1 LFYHDYDDR
10 RDDMVKKSLPCHP
23 LLVPFI
29 PVVEL
34 LGAMLGSD
42 YEVVLHEVSGGK
54 SSIVAIANGELTGRD
69 IDAPMTDFG
78 QFLMSS
84 PKAANIDFIANYP
97 SEAGNG
103 RAMRSGVALIRDEE
117 KNLAGF
123 LCINYDM
130 TRASVLKDMGEFLM
144 KTSPLSFETVKS
156 ERFGGVGDAASYIER
171 ARKKFGKPL
180 IYLSSDERRQCIK
193 HMEKIGFFKLKGA
206 VDIFAKETKRSKY
219 TIYADIRSVRD
230 EVGEEK

>member
-1 LFYHDYDDR
+1 
-10 RDDMVKKSLPCHP
+10 MVKKSLGCHP
-23 LLVPFI
+23 LLVPFV

-42 YEVVLHEVSGGK
+42 YEVVLHDVSGETT
-54 SSIVAIANGELTGRD
+54 SIVAIANGELTGRD

-78 QFLMSS
+78 EFLMSS

-97 SEAGNG
+97 SVAGNG
-103 RAMRSGVALIRDEE
+103 RSMRSGVALIRDAK
-117 KNLAGF
+117 KNLIGF

-130 TRASVLKDMGEFLM
+130 TKASVLKDMGEFLM
-144 KTSPLSFETVKS
+144 KTHPLSFETVKT
-156 ERFGGVGDAASYIER
+156 ERFGGVDDAASYMEK
-171 ARKKFGKPL
+171 ARQKFGKPL
-180 IYLSSDERRQCIK
+180 IYLTSEERRQCIR
-193 HMEKIGFFKLKGA
+193 HMERIGFFKLKGA

-230 EVGEEK
+230 DIGEEK

>member
-1 LFYHDYDDR
+1 
-10 RDDMVKKSLPCHP
+10 MVKKSLGCHP
-23 LLVPFI
+23 LLVPFV

-42 YEVVLHEVSGGK
+42 YEVVLHDVSGENT
-54 SSIVAIANGELTGRD
+54 SIVAIANGELTGRD

-78 QFLMSS
+78 EFLMSS

-97 SEAGNG
+97 SVAGNG
-103 RAMRSGVALIRDEE
+103 RSMRSGVALIRDAK
-117 KNLAGF
+117 KNLIGF

-130 TRASVLKDMGEFLM
+130 TKASVLKDMGEFLM
-144 KTSPLSFETVKS
+144 KTYPLSFETVKT
-156 ERFGGVGDAASYIER
+156 ERFGGVDDAASYMEK
-171 ARKKFGKPL
+171 ARQKFGKPL
-180 IYLSSDERRQCIK
+180 IYLTSEERRQCIR
-193 HMEKIGFFKLKGA
+193 HMERIGFFKLKGA

-230 EVGEEK
+230 DIGEEK

>member
-1 LFYHDYDDR
+1 
-10 RDDMVKKSLPCHP
+10 MVKKSLGCHP
-23 LLVPFI
+23 LLVPLV

-34 LGAMLGSD
+34 LGAMLGND
-42 YEVVLHEVSGGK
+42 YEVVLHDVSAGNP
-54 SSIVAIANGELTGRD
+54 SIVAIVNGELTGRD

-78 QFLMSS
+78 EFLMSS

-97 SEAGNG
+97 SMAGNG
-103 RAMRSGVALIRDEE
+103 RSMRSGVALIRDAK
-117 KNLAGF
+117 KNLIGF

-130 TRASVLKDMGEFLM
+130 TKASVLKDMGEFLM
-144 KTSPLSFETVKS
+144 KTSPLSFETVTS
-156 ERFGGVGDAASYIER
+156 ERFGGVDDAASYMEK
-171 ARKKFGKPL
+171 ARQKFGKPL
-180 IYLSSDERRQCIK
+180 IYLSSEERRQCIK

-230 EVGEEK
+230 EIGEEK